1 MSPPQ
6 LKSNVISLDCHIS
19 QYATVCQQLQAEVRS
34 HLGSLARGQVRSTGV
49 SPGCSATTLRSA
61 GALRVWAALF
71 QVAALRE
78 KLRVYEAGA
87 QAPLL
92 DPPRSPKPGRPHQP

>member
-1 MSPPQ
+1 M
-6 LKSNVISLDCHIS
+6 
-19 QYATVCQQLQAEVRS
+19 
-34 HLGSLARGQVRSTGV
+34 

-92 DPPRSPKPGRPHQP
+92 DPPRSPKPGPPHQP